1 MDELKIRPEFGID
14 RNNLDDEWI
23 KNPGFY
29 SYYAEQVAEATKL
42 KDEIWLE
49 KRILK
54 ATLYKKYR
62 QEITDRDGKAPSDTR
77 VDADVHADPSYKDV
91 SLRLIE
97 AEYQVNLLDGFKWA
111 TISKEKSLDHLSRN
125 ESKGHVMK
133 DGFSE
138 NYQEVIDRKNQASVE
153 VDRVHRQRIKRG

>member
-125 ESKGHVMK
+125 ESKGHTMK

-138 NYQEVIDRKNQASVE
+138 SYQLASDRRNRASDE
-153 VDRVHRQRIKRG
+153 MDRAHRQRIKR